1 MKEYKVLYKTVVD
14 PMTCILY
21 NGEAPETLQIYNLMK
36 KLHPTDEDY
45 RCYESQ
51 ISEGVKM
58 DPWII
63 EDHRGKVHE
72 IHIGDFVVDEG
83 INGIHVF
90 NENEFYRRFKII

>member
-14 PMTCILY
+14 PMTCIVY
-21 NGEAPETLQIYNLMK
+21 TGETPETLQIYNLMK
-36 KLHPTDEDY
+36 KLHPTDEVS

-51 ISEGVKM
+51 ISEGVDV
-58 DPWII
+58 DPLII